1 MDFIEL
7 LRQGLLKLNR
17 PGDLGDRNAYVGSSD
32 VAGCPRKALLS
43 KTDPY
48 EDELVT
54 LLRFARGHLAE
65 QLIISAMKDSPY
77 DWEYQKEVAHRDQPF
92 KAHIDFVFNGKQVIK
107 ILEVKTVSSIPRA
120 PYESW
125 IQQVHYQMGLLQET
139 NLQKKVMGCVLAIDL
154 NEGRIKPFN
163 EFEYNSML
171 YEGLL
176 QKASHIWQC
185 MQDPEIVP
193 KTEKSPLCAWCR
205 FRPECP
211 AYDIHMEVPELP
223 IEDELAAYLG
233 LKATKK
239 NSETELVKLTNFLR
253 FAIANAN
260 PDGMAVK
267 VGPNVVRTNDRNWIV
282 VE

>member
-7 LRQGLLKLNR
+7 LQQRLLKLNNKN
-17 PGDLGDRNAYVGSSD
+17 DMGDRCTYVGSSD
-32 VAGCPRKALLS
+32 VAGCPRKAVLA
-43 KTDPY
+43 KTEPQDH
-48 EDELVT
+48 ELTT

-65 QLIISAMKDSPY
+65 QLIVSAMEDSSY
-77 DWEYQKEVAHRDQPF
+77 DWDYQKEVSHRERPF
-92 KAHIDFVFNGKQVIK
+92 KAHIDFVFNGKNVLK
-107 ILEVKTVSSIPRA
+107 VLEIKTVSSIPSA
-120 PYESW
+120 PYETW
-125 IQQVHYQMGLLQET
+125 IQQVHYQMGLLQEE
-139 NLQKKVMGCVLAIDL
+139 NPGKIVKGCVLAIDL

-176 QKASHIWQC
+176 QKATHIWQC
-185 MQDPEIVP
+185 LQDPDIIP
-193 KTEKSPLCAWCR
+193 KTETSPLCAWCQY
-205 FRPECP
+205 RPECP
-211 AYDIHMEVPELP
+211 AYDNHVEIPELP
-223 IEDELAAYLG
+223 IEDELANYLG

-239 NSETELVKLTNFLR
+239 NSEAELVKLTNFLR

-260 PDGMAVK
+260 PDGMAIK